1 MIRTTRAQMIID
13 GQRATARAAQDIRAA
28 RLQLCPSRLNKFA
41 VVGACTRF
49 CLKCEHL
56 YSSMVVLLPILPHAV
71 TARLPLAVQE
81 IEGPCGPKAVFGVTV
96 IGGNFFW
103 NYRRILPANSPFTGE
118 FAFLELP

>member
-1 MIRTTRAQMIID
+1 MIRTTRAQID

-49 CLKCEHL
+49 YLKCEHL

-96 IGGNFFW
+96 IGGNFFFW